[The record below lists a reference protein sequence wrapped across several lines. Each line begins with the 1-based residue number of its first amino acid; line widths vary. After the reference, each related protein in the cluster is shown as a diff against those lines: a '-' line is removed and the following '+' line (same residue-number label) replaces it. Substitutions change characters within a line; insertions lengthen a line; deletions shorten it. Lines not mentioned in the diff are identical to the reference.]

1 MGPQDRVFF
10 RPHADGI
17 SDLIYNNYDDWKTLA
32 HDACTVLVPHQPA
45 TPVKC
50 APLGLRDGE
59 WRGRTM
65 CYFGPAGGRL
75 GSVGFS
81 FLTSGKIHIPKII
94 NKPTN
99 REA

>member
-1 MGPQDRVFF
+1 MLSIEDRSLQHGLIAFTEADRVENIMGPQDRVFF

-50 APLGLRDGE
+50 ASP
-59 WRGRTM
+59 W
-65 CYFGPAGGRL
+65 
-75 GSVGFS
+75 
-81 FLTSGKIHIPKII
+81 
-94 NKPTN
+94 
-99 REA
+99 